1 MYAVA
6 CADPRV
12 SLALDDAMRRFAVPG
27 ATALPARGPSPSA
40 DEAQPDDRSLDE
52 DTRTLQ
58 LTVYLA
64 DLEPWR
70 EQAAERRTSPTKPP
84 RRPSA
89 VHFDSEGLWS
99 VKVDDQGHEFVFSS
113 PAYGPVPYRVARINQ
128 DFSAGEIHLHEP
140 YWRDRAAINPLEYP
154 LDELLLVHLLARHAL
169 GAELHGCGIVAA
181 PRLGAGLGHSATK
194 GHPQRLPPPAPA
206 MTAGAQLFL
215 GQSGAGKT
223 TLARLWA
230 RQQGAGCILS
240 DDRLVVRRAGD
251 RCVVYG
257 TPWHGDGG
265 FSRPGPATPLRRIFF
280 LKQAS
285 ANAARALSRAE
296 ATARLFSCSFVPNY
310 LRSDVERG
318 IETLAT
324 IASAVPCY
332 ELSFS
337 ADPSV
342 LAFLSELP

>member
-12 SLALDDAMRRFAVPG
+12 SLAVDDAMRSFAVPG
-27 ATALPARGPSPSA
+27 ATAVAAAGPSPGA

-52 DTRTLQ
+52 DTRRIE
-58 LTVYLA
+58 LTVHLA

-70 EQAAERRTSPTKPP
+70 EQAAERLASPTTRPG
-84 RRPSA
+84 RPSA
-89 VHFDSEGLWS
+89 IHFDSGGLWS
-99 VKVDDQGHEFVFSS
+99 AKVDGHGYEFVFSS
-113 PAYGPVPYRVARINQ
+113 PAYGPVPYRIARINENC
-128 DFSAGEIHLHEP
+128 SAGEIRLHEP

-154 LDELLLVHLLARHAL
+154 LDELLLVHLLAHHSL
-169 GAELHGCGIVAA
+169 GAELHGCGIVTA
-181 PRLGAGLGHSATK
+181 PRRGAGVGHSATK
-194 GHPQRLPPPAPA
+194 GHPQRLPPAAPA
-206 MTAGAQLFL
+206 TTAGAQLFL

-230 RQQGAGCILS
+230 RQQGAACILS

-257 TPWHGDGG
+257 TPWHGEGG
-265 FSRPGPATPLRRIFF
+265 FSRPGPASPLRRIFF

-285 ANAARALSRAE
+285 ADAARALSPAE
-296 ATARLFSCSFVPNY
+296 AAARLFSCSFVPHY
-310 LRSDVERG
+310 LHSHVERG
-318 IETLAT
+318 LTTLAA

-332 ELSFS
+332 ELSFV

-342 LAFLSELP
+342 IAFLSELA